1 MVGKWEMSQFWG
13 FYTTIVLMVTPHSYF
28 AIMNFNGKTQL
39 QYYAISAGTTFAR
52 SIVRSLFLSVK
63 PFLVRIKAALRDAK
77 YGPRWS
83 LCRVVGS
90 GERSSLRQQTVEPF
104 IVDPCAP
111 FSIDTKLTTA
121 LAQRV
126 STRIQQ
132 HRNFG
137 NVSLSV
143 LTAIFQMIWVS
154 RYQNVSILDFIGAK
168 DDGGGGDNW
177 SCKMCKAP
185 VNK

>member
-1 MVGKWEMSQFWG
+1 MYFYFIRLKRLKFINIKNIFYFLFHKVENMVGKWEMSQFWG

-63 PFLVRIKAALRDAK
+63 PFLVRIKAALRGAK

-90 GERSSLRQQTVEPF
+90 GERSSL
-104 IVDPCAP
+104 
-111 FSIDTKLTTA
+111 
-121 LAQRV
+121 
-126 STRIQQ
+126 
-132 HRNFG
+132 
-137 NVSLSV
+137 
-143 LTAIFQMIWVS
+143 
-154 RYQNVSILDFIGAK
+154 
-168 DDGGGGDNW
+168 
-177 SCKMCKAP
+177 
-185 VNK
+185 